1 MQKLQNQKI
10 GRFFPPMLIFTKNAL
25 SLQKELYGP
34 NIMKYDIRDI
44 FEYIIALVN
53 EFAKRFGL
61 SDKQAYQ
68 YIRIHNGVAFIEQN
82 YGIIHTLDFDEAV
95 DSVAIYCRRSGGEL

>member
-1 MQKLQNQKI
+1 MDYLCGKSYA
-10 GRFFPPMLIFTKNAL
+10 GLIF
-25 SLQKELYGP
+25 
-34 NIMKYDIRDI
+34 MKYNLHDL

-68 YIRIHNGVAFIEQN
+68 YIRVHKGIAFIEQN
-82 YGIIHTLDFDEAV
+82 YGIIHTLDFNEAV
-95 DSVAIYCRRSGGEL
+95 DSVATYCRRSGGEL

>member
-1 MQKLQNQKI
+1 
-10 GRFFPPMLIFTKNAL
+10 
-25 SLQKELYGP
+25 
-34 NIMKYDIRDI
+34 MKYNIRDI

-61 SDKQAYQ
+61 SDRQAYR
-68 YIRIHNGVAFIEQN
+68 YIRVHKGIAFIEQN

-95 DSVAIYCRRSGGEL
+95 DSVVDYCRRSGGEL